1 MTVALERS
9 TPMTKKQGMN
19 TSVMKEPAIY
29 RIRVQGL
36 LDPKWSELL
45 EDMNITEVKNSEGE
59 IESILVGR
67 LDDQAALSGIL
78 NSLYEMHLA
87 VLSTECLEKG

>member
-1 MTVALERS
+1 MT
-9 TPMTKKQGMN
+9 N
-19 TSVMKEPAIY
+19 TQKINGSVMNAPAIY
-29 RIRVQGL
+29 RIRVAGKLDSKWSGL
-36 LDPKWSELL
+36 LES
-45 EDMNITEVKNSEGE
+45 MNITEVKNSDGE
-59 IESILVGR
+59 TESILVGR

>member
-1 MTVALERS
+1 MTNTQKINGSV
-9 TPMTKKQGMN
+9 MN
-19 TSVMKEPAIY
+19 TPAIY
-29 RIRVQGL
+29 RIRVAGKLDSKWSGL
-36 LDPKWSELL
+36 LES
-45 EDMNITEVKNSEGE
+45 MNITEVKNSDGE
-59 IESILVGR
+59 TESILVGR

>member
-1 MTVALERS
+1 MT
-9 TPMTKKQGMN
+9 N
-19 TSVMKEPAIY
+19 TQKIKGSVMKTPAIY
-29 RIRVQGL
+29 RIRVQGH
-36 LDPKWSELL
+36 LDTKWSGLL
-45 EDMNITEVKNSEGE
+45 ESMNITEVKNSEGE
-59 IESILVGR
+59 TESILVGR

>member
-1 MTVALERS
+1 MH
-9 TPMTKKQGMN
+9 KKQN
-19 TSVMKEPAIY
+19 MKQSAMMEPAIY
-29 RIRVQGL
+29 RIRVQGH
-36 LDPKWSELL
+36 LDTKWAALL
-45 EDMNITEVKNSEGE
+45 EDMNITEVKNSDGE

-67 LDDQAALSGIL
+67 LDDQAALSGVL

>member
-1 MTVALERS
+1 MD
-9 TPMTKKQGMN
+9 KKQGIKQSAM
-19 TSVMKEPAIY
+19 TEPAIY
-29 RIRVQGL
+29 RIRVQGH
-36 LDPKWSELL
+36 LDIKWSAVL

-59 IESILVGR
+59 AESILVGR

>member
-1 MTVALERS
+1 MRNAQEKNVSA
-9 TPMTKKQGMN
+9 
-19 TSVMKEPAIY
+19 MKTPAIY
-29 RIRVQGL
+29 RIRVQGK
-36 LDPKWSELL
+36 LDSKWSGLL
-45 EDMNITEVKNSEGE
+45 ENMNITEVKKPDGE

-67 LDDQAALSGIL
+67 LEDQAALSGIL

>member
-1 MTVALERS
+1 ME
-9 TPMTKKQGMN
+9 KKQGTKQSAM
-19 TSVMKEPAIY
+19 MEPAIY

-36 LDPKWSELL
+36 LDPKWSDLL
-45 EDMNITEVKNSEGE
+45 EDMNITEVKNSDGE
-59 IESILVGR
+59 TESILVGR